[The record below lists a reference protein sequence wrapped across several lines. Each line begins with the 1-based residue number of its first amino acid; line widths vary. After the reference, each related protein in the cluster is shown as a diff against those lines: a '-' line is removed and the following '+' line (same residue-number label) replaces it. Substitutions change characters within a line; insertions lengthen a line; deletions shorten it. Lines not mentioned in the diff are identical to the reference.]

1 MNEGK
6 RVFTAEDELRYQTVH
21 SAKLSPDG
29 KQVVFS
35 VKKNDLES
43 EKTYMHLWLVD
54 LEKGDTS
61 AADIWRDE

>member
-43 EKTYMHLWLVD
+43 EKHICICGWWILK
-54 LEKGDTS
+54 KGIQGS
-61 AADIWRDE
+61 